1 MMQNSVQNP
10 MEVTKALELFLEGKG
25 EPRAAA
31 GQGTELGS

>member
-25 EPRAAA
+25 ERAAA